1 MVSRK
6 SKLGRFPSWRR
17 YMERAVCKVLLSEK
31 LDANPISASNKS
43 LDENW
48 ILIQWPYLKFL
59 CNK

>member
-1 MVSRK
+1 
-6 SKLGRFPSWRR
+6 
-17 YMERAVCKVLLSEK
+17 MERAVCKVLLSEK
-31 LDANPISASNKS
+31 LDTNPISASNKS